1 MAEKEEV
8 DGSPGS
14 ESCCRYLRN
23 TLLKSW
29 HLQIKLIWLTSEIMT
44 SDTRLNIYK
53 SRRSLLYFLQV
64 ANIWSGGGK
73 DIFPKPK
80 QTNKDCEDCE
90 RRAAGKLHT
99 ETHFRWIIDL
109 SLKLMDIFLISK
121 SIPTALGRSGS
132 PLCFCFYNSYV
143 LVGQTLRTFRLST
156 SILYF
161 CTLI

>member
-1 MAEKEEV
+1 MAGYEEV
-8 DGSPGS
+8 DRSLGS
-14 ESCCRYLRN
+14 ESCCKYLRN

-53 SRRSLLYFLQV
+53 SRSLLYFLQV

-73 DIFPKPK
+73 IFFRNLNK
-80 QTNKDCEDCE
+80 QTKTVK
-90 RRAAGKLHT
+90 RRAAGKLQT

-143 LVGQTLRTFRLST
+143 LVGQTFGTFYLD
-156 SILYF
+156 F
-161 CTLI
+161 CALI